1 MVKGN
6 MAPTVLTPGDPGR
19 VEVFTSLMDYAKKVA
34 ENRDGKLIVVS
45 TSGKEPVFTLS
56 L

>member
-1 MVKGN
+1 
-6 MAPTVLTPGDPGR
+6 MASTVLISGDPGR
-19 VEVFTSLMDYAKKVA
+19 VEVFTSMMDYAKKVA

-45 TSGKEPVFTLS
+45 TNRKEPVFMLS